1 MSQTT
6 NQTRGSIWK
15 YDLTHDGVIE
25 MPAGAKVLSVGWQ
38 KPHVKLWALVDP
50 EVPKVKRRVK
60 LLSTGNEIVGE
71 GWEFAG
77 TALAPLDLVFHV
89 FLEIV

>member
-1 MSQTT
+1 MNQPAQ
-6 NQTRGSIWK
+6 QTRGSIWK
-15 YDLTHDGVIE
+15 YDLAHDGVLE
-25 MPAGAKVLSVGWQ
+25 VPAGAKILSVGWQ
-38 KPHVKLWALVDP
+38 KPHVRMWALVDP

-60 LLSTGNEIVGE
+60 LLNTGNEVTGD

-77 TALAPLDLVFHV
+77 TVHAPLELTFHV

>member
-1 MSQTT
+1 
-6 NQTRGSIWK
+6 
-15 YDLTHDGVIE
+15 
-25 MPAGAKVLSVGWQ
+25 MPAGAKVMSVAWR
-38 KPHVKLWALVDP
+38 KSRVVLWALVDP

-60 LLSTGNEIVGE
+60 LLSTGNEISGE

-77 TALAPLDLVFHV
+77 TALAPRDRIFHV